1 MTELVTAVFEAPSTA
16 EAAIQDLEMARIP
29 SVVIQ
34 RGASGDRDGSA
45 STWHSVAG
53 AWHDKRSRDWPSV
66 TVAVDEI
73 HATLVAGILNQH
85 GPLELEEREAQS
97 HRR

>member
-1 MTELVTAVFEAPSTA
+1 MTELFTAVFEAPSTA
-16 EAAIQDLEMARIP
+16 EAAIQDLETARIP
-29 SVVIQ
+29 SAVIQ
-34 RGASGDRDGSA
+34 RGVSGDRGA
-45 STWHSVAG
+45 STWHNAAD

-73 HATLVAGILNQH
+73 HAALVVGILDQH
-85 GPLELEEREAQS
+85 GPLELEERVAQS

>member
-1 MTELVTAVFEAPSTA
+1 MTELVTAVFEAPSMA

-29 SVVIQ
+29 SVAIQ
-34 RGASGDRDGSA
+34 RGVSGDRDGKA

-53 AWHDKRSRDWPSV
+53 AWHNKRSRDWPSV
-66 TVAVDEI
+66 RVAVDEI

-85 GPLELEEREAQS
+85 GPLELEERVAQS

>member
-1 MTELVTAVFEAPSTA
+1 MTELMTAVFEASSMA
-16 EAAIQDLEMARIP
+16 EAAIQDLEMARVP

-34 RGASGDRDGSA
+34 RGVSGDRDGRA
-45 STWHSVAG
+45 STWDSVTSAR
-53 AWHDKRSRDWPSV
+53 HNKRSRDWPSV
-66 TVAVDEI
+66 TVTVDEI
-73 HATLVAGILNQH
+73 HAILVAGILNQH

>member
-1 MTELVTAVFEAPSTA
+1 MTELVTAVFEAPSMA

-29 SVVIQ
+29 TAVIQ
-34 RGASGDRDGSA
+34 RGISGDRDGSA
-45 STWHSVAG
+45 RTWDSVAS
-53 AWHDKRSRDWPSV
+53 AWHNKRSRDWPSV

-73 HATLVAGILNQH
+73 HATLVAGILDQH
-85 GPLELEEREAQS
+85 GPLELEERMAQS

>member
-1 MTELVTAVFEAPSTA
+1 MTDMVTAVFEASSTA
-16 EAAIQDLEMARIP
+16 EAAIQDLEVARIP

-34 RGASGDRDGSA
+34 RGTSGDRDGSA

-53 AWHDKRSRDWPSV
+53 AWHNKRSRDWPSV

-73 HATLVAGILNQH
+73 HAALVAGILNQH
-85 GPLELEEREAQS
+85 GPLVLE
-97 HRR
+97 